1 MKCIFKSWFL
11 GIIWLWYTGLNLLC
25 FYSQVFDVMFKFAK
39 TSMTLNK
46 SSSNGKAEGRFREKF
61 SLFGEA
67 CLDFVASFYE
77 KACQMDCVL
86 TESILFKLTRVLNA
100 PLRQKYRCYTQSNWR
115 LAIKVLLKVRWSSQ
129 RFWKISVSGFNWFSI
144 IWILVPKNHLK
155 KKYQK
160 IL

>member
-1 MKCIFKSWFL
+1 
-11 GIIWLWYTGLNLLC
+11 
-25 FYSQVFDVMFKFAK
+25 MFKFAK

-77 KACQMDCVL
+77 KSCQMDCVL
-86 TESILFKLTRVLNA
+86 NESILFKLTRVLNA

-115 LAIKVLLKVRWSSQ
+115 LAIKVLLKVR
-129 RFWKISVSGFNWFSI
+129 
-144 IWILVPKNHLK
+144 
-155 KKYQK
+155 
-160 IL
+160 

>member
-115 LAIKVLLKVRWSSQ
+115 LAIKVLLKVRFHLIRYLNAKVRASFTRRLPLASASS
-129 RFWKISVSGFNWFSI
+129 KSLG
-144 IWILVPKNHLK
+144 
-155 KKYQK
+155 
-160 IL
+160 